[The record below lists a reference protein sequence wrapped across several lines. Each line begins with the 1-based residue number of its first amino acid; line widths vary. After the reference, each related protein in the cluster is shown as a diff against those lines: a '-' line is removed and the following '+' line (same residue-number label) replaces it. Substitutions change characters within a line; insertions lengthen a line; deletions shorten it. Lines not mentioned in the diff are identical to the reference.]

1 VTRTPEAALGGRFAL
16 GELLGVGGSASVYA
30 ADDLQRGDA
39 DGTPVR
45 VAVKVLHPH
54 LGADPWSR
62 DAFLA
67 EARAV
72 QALRHPNI
80 AAVHGSG
87 LHEAGGVTMAW
98 IALDLV
104 PGGSVADRVAAEGP
118 MTPLAA
124 GAVLDGVL
132 AALEAAH
139 AVGLVHRDVS
149 PGNVLL
155 AEPTG
160 PVRAADVRLVD
171 FGLADAAG
179 RTAVGSDVL
188 RASARDEP
196 GPAAHVVGNL
206 HYLSP
211 EQAQAL
217 PVGPAGDVYQVGALA
232 HLLLTGQPPF
242 PRATAA
248 QVLQAHVTAPPP
260 VPSALAPDARPF
272 DRVVT
277 RALAKI
283 PLRRYRDAAEMR
295 AALGAVLA
303 GLAAPDPP
311 AWATP
316 AADAGTSRTR
326 ALPAA
331 GDLAYLAAVD
341 APEVPG
347 GDRAATRVPAGGVL
361 ACVAVVLVVGLA
373 TWGVLVGGGTGS
385 ATPPSASPAPTASA
399 TTPAPLATT
408 APAAPPPAGVA
419 PPAAT
424 APAAPPAVVAVPVLV
439 GSLADAQTALLAAGL
454 TLGRVQ
460 TEDSPRPADAVLGQV
475 PAAGQ
480 SLPPGSAVDVVVAS
494 GANEVPAVAGLS
506 PSSASAALEA
516 AGFVA
521 RLDPAVA
528 PASRATGTSP
538 GAGVVLR
545 VGAVVTVVLEGPV
558 PTPAPTDGPSAG
570 TDG

>member
-1 VTRTPEAALGGRFAL
+1 VTGTSDAALGGRFVL
-16 GELLGVGGSASVYA
+16 GDLLGVGGSASVYE
-30 ADDLQRGDA
+30 ADDLHRADA
-39 DGTPVR
+39 DGAPVR

-54 LGADPWSR
+54 LGADAWSR

-72 QALRHPNI
+72 QGLAHPNI
-80 AAVHGSG
+80 ATVHGSG
-87 LHEAGGVTMAW
+87 LHEAGGVTIAW

-104 PGGSVADRVAAEGP
+104 PGGSVGDRVAAEGP
-118 MTPLAA
+118 LGPLAA

-139 AVGLVHRDVS
+139 AAGLVHRDVS

-155 AEPTG
+155 AAGTG

-179 RTAVGSDVL
+179 RTAAGSDVL
-188 RASARDEP
+188 RASVRGEAP
-196 GPAAHVVGNL
+196 SVVGNL

-260 VPSALAPDARPF
+260 VPSALVPAARPL

-277 RALAKI
+277 RALAKT
-283 PLRRYRDAAEMR
+283 PVRRYRDAAEMR
-295 AALGAVLA
+295 AALAAVLA
-303 GLAAPDPP
+303 GLTQPDPP
-311 AWATP
+311 AWAT
-316 AADAGTSRTR
+316 AATGAPPEASRTR

-331 GDLAYLAAVD
+331 GDLAYLAGAEPP
-341 APEVPG
+341 AGPVP
-347 GDRAATRVPAGGVL
+347 DRAAARVPAGGVL

-373 TWGVLVGGGTGS
+373 TWGVLGG
-385 ATPPSASPAPTASA
+385 AAAPDT
-399 TTPAPLATT
+399 
-408 APAAPPPAGVA
+408 AAPPPPAPSPSVPSPSAPTTAAPVAA
-419 PPAAT
+419 PPPTVT
-424 APAAPPAVVAVPVLV
+424 APPPADPAAPAEVAVPVLV
-439 GSLADAQTALLAAGL
+439 GSLADAQAALQAAGL
-454 TLGRVQ
+454 ALGRVQ
-460 TEDSPRPADAVLGQV
+460 DEDSPRAADDVLGQV
-475 PAAGQ
+475 PAAG
-480 SLPPGSAVDVVVAS
+480 SPVAPGTAVDVVVAS
-494 GANEVPAVAGLS
+494 GANQVPAVTGLTAV
-506 PSSASAALEA
+506 SAVSTLEA

-521 RLDPAVA
+521 RVDPTATSGA
-528 PASRATGTSP
+528 RADGTLP
-538 GAGVVLR
+538 GSGVVLR
-545 VGAVVTVVLEGPV
+545 VGSAVTVVLTE
-558 PTPAPTDGPSAG
+558 PAPTAAPTEQPPAGADG
-570 TDG
+570 